1 VLADKFKYLRY
12 ALKKWHTSLSKVKA
26 NIQNCNQVI
35 LLLDTLEEQRAL
47 FVTEF
52 NFRQIVKMHLESL
65 LITECNYWRKRC
77 TIRWVKV
84 GEDNTNFF
92 FAMTTQ
98 RHIRNA
104 ISMLTA
110 VDGRQV
116 SDHEEM
122 AGMLWSSYKNRM
134 GMSEGI
140 SMQFD
145 LANLLIK
152 VEGLEDISMPFLV
165 EEMELVIKQMPSDK
179 APGSDGFN
187 GHFLKKCWPI
197 IETKIL

>member
-1 VLADKFKYLRY
+1 
-12 ALKKWHTSLSKVKA
+12 
-26 NIQNCNQVI
+26 
-35 LLLDTLEEQRAL
+35 
-47 FVTEF
+47 
-52 NFRQIVKMHLESL
+52 
-65 LITECNYWRKRC
+65 
-77 TIRWVKV
+77 
-84 GEDNTNFF
+84 
-92 FAMTTQ
+92 
-98 RHIRNA
+98 
-104 ISMLTA
+104 
-110 VDGRQV
+110 
-116 SDHEEM
+116 M

-187 GHFLKKCWPI
+187 GHFLKKCRPI

>member
-1 VLADKFKYLRY
+1 VLVDKFKSVRY
-12 ALKKWHTSLSKVKA
+12 ALKKWHTSLSKLKV
-26 NIQNCNQVI
+26 IVQNFNKII
-35 LLLDTLEEQRAL
+35 LLLGTLEEQRPL
-47 FVTEF
+47 FLTEF